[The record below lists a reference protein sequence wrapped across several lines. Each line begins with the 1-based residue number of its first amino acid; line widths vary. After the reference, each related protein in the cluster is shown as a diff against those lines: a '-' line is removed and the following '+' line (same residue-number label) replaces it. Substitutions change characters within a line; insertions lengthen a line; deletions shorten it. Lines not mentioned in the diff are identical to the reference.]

1 MSKDKTYNIQG
12 GNMKFELPELKFK
25 PEDLGEFMSENTI
38 FYHYEKH
45 HQAYADKAN
54 NAIEGT
60 PYENLDIETII
71 RDTYKQDGKTA
82 IFNNVSQFY
91 NHSLYWEIMDATKE
105 RSITP
110 CFEAKI
116 AKKFGSFQEFKDQFC
131 ALAVSQFGSGWCWLV
146 KEKDGSLGMYKTA
159 NAKNPLVHGQKPL
172 MCCDVWEHAYY
183 LDYQSQRLKFVKNF
197 LDNLVNWQI
206 VEEKFNS

>member
-1 MSKDKTYNIQG
+1 
-12 GNMKFELPELKFK
+12 MKFELPELKFE
-25 PEDLGEFMSENTI
+25 PTDLGEFMSEDTI

-54 NAIEGT
+54 TAIEGT

-71 RDTYKQDGKTA
+71 KDTYKQEDKLA
-82 IFNNVSQFY
+82 IFNNAAQFY
-91 NHSLYWEIMDATKE
+91 NHSLYWEIMDATTD

-110 CFEAKI
+110 EFEAKI
-116 AKKFGSFQEFKDQFC
+116 SEKFGSFEEFKDQFC
-131 ALAVSQFGSGWCWLV
+131 ALAVSQFGSGWAWLV
-146 KEKDGSLGMYKTA
+146 KEDDGSLGMYKSA
-159 NAKNPLVHGQKPL
+159 NAKNPLVYDQKPL

-197 LDNLVNWQI
+197 LDNLVNWKI
-206 VEEKFNS
+206 VEERFNS